1 MNMNKIKDTMK
12 HLSFML
18 SIPALNVF
26 YLLLNNPYRGV
37 HSLVTDIDR
46 SLPFLSIFILPY
58 SSWSIFIF
66 ATLTYLCLRDRK
78 TYYNALASVNI
89 SLIICYLIYFFYQ
102 TTVPRPVLVGDDIF
116 TQMVTW
122 VYRNDQP
129 FNCFPSI
136 HCLLSYL
143 MIVAINTSK
152 IKNKKNSFIICGIA
166 SLIILSTLFVKQH
179 VLLDAIAA
187 MLLGEIIYKA
197 VYNFDQGK
205 VLQWTKRPSLL
216 WVTKRK
222 YEI

>member
-1 MNMNKIKDTMK
+1 MNKIKDTIK

-58 SSWSIFIF
+58 FSWSIFIF
-66 ATLTYLCLRDRK
+66 ATLTYLCFRDRK
-78 TYYNALASVNI
+78 TYYSALASVNI
-89 SLIICYLIYFFYQ
+89 SLIICYLIYYFYQ
-102 TTVPRPVLVGDDIF
+102 TNVPRPVLVGDDVF

-143 MIVAINTSK
+143 MMLAINTSK
-152 IKNKKNSFIICGIA
+152 IKNIKNSFIICSIA
-166 SLIILSTLFVKQH
+166 VLIILSTLFVKQH
-179 VLLDAIAA
+179 VLLDALAA
-187 MLLGEIIYKA
+187 MLLGDIIYKA
-197 VYNFDQGK
+197 VYNFDQGR
-205 VLQWTKRPSLL
+205 VLQWTKRLSLL
-216 WVTKRK
+216 WVTKRN
-222 YEI
+222 YES

>member
-1 MNMNKIKDTMK
+1 MNQIKDTAK
-12 HLSFML
+12 HLGFML

-58 SSWSIFIF
+58 SGWYIFIF

-78 TYYNALASVNI
+78 TYYNALASINI

-102 TTVPRPVLVGDDIF
+102 TTVPRPALAGNDFF

-122 VYRNDQP
+122 VYTKDQP

-143 MIVAINTSK
+143 MMAAINTSK
-152 IKNKKNSFIICGIA
+152 IKNKKNSFIICSIA
-166 SLIILSTLFVKQH
+166 LLIILSTLFVKQH
-179 VLLDAIAA
+179 VLLDALAA
-187 MLLGEIIYKA
+187 MLLGDIIYKA
-197 VYNFDQGK
+197 VYNFNQGK
-205 VLQWTKRPSLL
+205 VLQWVKRSPLL
-216 WVTKRK
+216 WTTNRK